1 MVAGMAFRKEVM
13 VPKTIEDLI
22 KDRDAIILEL
32 TNMDKCKQRA
42 EVLCKQAGTYIFPV
56 HQFRGYNGIEHLTR
70 DVDRRMWRQ
79 TMEISGFNKYMD
91 KVARKE
97 FADSLDRSPPAF
109 NIDNVRNTLISSYNQ
124 ADTFMRRG
132 IVELFRSLG
141 AQYKTNDAFK
151 ISKKI
156 ILRNWFTVFCG
167 DLSINYHVEP
177 EMNDLDRVVRTL
189 DGKDFKE
196 HHLSQSMRK
205 VAASKEYEDEYFKIK
220 AFKNGNA
227 HLWLKRDDITDKIN
241 DIIAEHYGE
250 GKLGKS

>member
-1 MVAGMAFRKEVM
+1 MAFRKEVM
-13 VPKTIEDLI
+13 IPKTIEGLI

-32 TNMDKCKQRA
+32 NNMNKCKQRA
-42 EVLCKQAGTYIFPV
+42 EELCKQTGAYIFPV

-97 FADSLDRSPPAF
+97 FADSLEKNPPEF
-109 NIDNVRNTLISSYNQ
+109 NVDNVRSTLLSSYNQ
-124 ADTFMRRG
+124 ADMFMKRG
-132 IVELFRSLG
+132 IVQLFRSLG

-167 DLSINYHVEP
+167 SLSVNYNQEP

-189 DGKDFKE
+189 DGKEFKE
-196 HHLSQSMRK
+196 HHFSQSMRK
-205 VAASKEYEDEYFKIK
+205 IISSMEYEDEYFKIK

-227 HLWLKRDDITDKIN
+227 HLWLKREDITDKIN
-241 DIIAEHYGE
+241 DIIAEYYGE
-250 GKLGKS
+250 GKLGSG

>member
-1 MVAGMAFRKEVM
+1 MAFRKDLM
-13 VPKTIEDLI
+13 IPKTIEELI
-22 KDRDAIILEL
+22 KDRDAIIIEL
-32 TNMDKCKQRA
+32 ANMDKCKKRA
-42 EVLCKQAGTYIFPV
+42 EELCKSVGTYIFPV
-56 HQFRGYNGIEHLTR
+56 HQFRGYNGIESLTR

-91 KVARKE
+91 KVARNE
-97 FADSLDRSPPAF
+97 FTDSLEKSPPEF

-124 ADTFMRRG
+124 ADTFMKRG
-132 IVELFRSLG
+132 IVQLFRNLG

-167 DLSINYHVEP
+167 SLSVNYNQEP

-189 DGKDFKE
+189 DGKEFKE
-196 HHLSQSMRK
+196 HHFSQSMRK
-205 VAASKEYEDEYFKIK
+205 MISSMEYEDEYFKIK

-227 HLWLKRDDITDKIN
+227 HLWLKREDITDKIN
-241 DIIAEHYGE
+241 DIIAEYYGE

>member
-1 MVAGMAFRKEVM
+1 MAFRKDLM
-13 VPKTIEDLI
+13 IPKTIEELI
-22 KDRDAIILEL
+22 KDRDAIIIELE
-32 TNMDKCKQRA
+32 NMDKCKKRA
-42 EVLCKQAGTYIFPV
+42 EELCKSVGTYIFPV
-56 HQFRGYNGIEHLTR
+56 HQFRGYQGIEVLTR

-91 KVARKE
+91 KVARNE
-97 FADSLDRSPPAF
+97 FTDSLEKNPPEF

-124 ADTFMRRG
+124 ADTFMKRG
-132 IVELFRSLG
+132 IVQLFRNLG

-167 DLSINYHVEP
+167 SLSVNYNQEP

-189 DGKDFKE
+189 DGKEFKE
-196 HHLSQSMRK
+196 HHFSQSMRK
-205 VAASKEYEDEYFKIK
+205 MISSMEYEDEYFKIK

-241 DIIAEHYGE
+241 DIIAEYYGE

>member
-1 MVAGMAFRKEVM
+1 MAFRKDLM
-13 VPKTIEDLI
+13 IPKTIEELI
-22 KDRDAIILEL
+22 KDRDAIIIEL
-32 TNMDKCKQRA
+32 ANMNKCKKRA
-42 EVLCKQAGTYIFPV
+42 EERCKEVGTYIFPI
-56 HQFRGYNGIEHLTR
+56 HQFRGYHGIESLTR

-91 KVARKE
+91 KVARNE
-97 FADSLDRSPPAF
+97 LTDSLEKNPPEF

-124 ADTFMRRG
+124 ADMFMKRG
-132 IVELFRSLG
+132 IVQLFRNLG

-151 ISKKI
+151 ISKKV

-167 DLSINYHVEP
+167 SLSVNYNQEP

-189 DGKDFKE
+189 DGKEFKE
-196 HHLSQSMRK
+196 HHFSQSMRK
-205 VAASKEYEDEYFKIK
+205 MISSMEYEDEYFKIK

-227 HLWLKRDDITDKIN
+227 HLWLKREDITDKIN
-241 DIIAEHYGE
+241 DIIAEYYGE